1 MQTSPSRQSPDGEE
15 ESDGEEVADEVS
27 VLEVPVLSVAEG
39 VGVAVVPVAVSVASD
54 TVESACD
61 SAEDAAVARGVVPPA
76 CWVVGVA
83 WGAAADCSRGAFV
96 VLAVEEGVADDVR
109 WDGRVSVG
117 VDEAGV
123 DSVTCSSAI
132 PMASLSGADAACVR
146 SVDCWSVKETV
157 RPPPTRATAVATR
170 ALRWVFF
177 QRSRWRRRAALPVG
191 VGEGESGPLY
201 GCSCGASSNSSASG
215 SASCHRWDGACHAA
229 VTVAGVPSTRGAM
242 LGA

>member
-27 VLEVPVLSVAEG
+27 VLEVPVPVLSVAEG
-39 VGVAVVPVAVSVASD
+39 VGEAAVSVAVSVASD

-83 WGAAADCSRGAFV
+83 WGAAADCSCGAF
-96 VLAVEEGVADDVR
+96 AVEEGVADDVR

-123 DSVTCSSAI
+123 DSVACFSAI

-146 SVDCWSVKETV
+146 SVDFWSVKETV

-170 ALRWVFF
+170 ALR
-177 QRSRWRRRAALPVG
+177 
-191 VGEGESGPLY
+191 
-201 GCSCGASSNSSASG
+201 
-215 SASCHRWDGACHAA
+215 
-229 VTVAGVPSTRGAM
+229 
-242 LGA
+242 